1 MKPIVIVFQI
11 GGTTFTEAAES
22 LAYPDAKVVVGGTF
36 IHNSKS
42 MLGEIIQIGQA
53 EQELWSNRN

>member
-53 EQELWSNRN
+53 EQEL